1 MSTNQS
7 NKTDVERF
15 WDALQRNNP
24 NKVGWNDIETEQQWA
39 FVEALN
45 TIFGIIYHPVKRQF

>member
-15 WDALQRNNP
+15 WDALQRNNSS
-24 NKVGWNDIETEQQWA
+24 KVDWHDIETEQQWA

-45 TIFGIIYHPVKRQF
+45 TIFSIMYNPVKRQF